1 MSTAL
6 TGRPDGVVTPREW
19 VSLVGGIDMAPAAP
33 AGNSPVDVALWRFP
47 GLPLRRALPPIDAH
61 YISFTVRGAI
71 TVERELGRSVDRAR
85 FRPGNSLI
93 LPAHRE
99 NAWTWDGAT
108 DELHLYIAPIWLAEV
123 ASEAGV
129 LAPAPV
135 ARFAFCDPLLEALAG
150 ALLEE
155 RRGGGAGG
163 ALYRE
168 SVAETIALRLIR
180 AHCRTLAAPAL
191 RASLAPARLRR
202 VRDLVEE
209 RLEDDLSLDDL
220 ATAAGLSRAHFARA
234 FRATTGQTPYG
245 YLRERRVTRARALL
259 GGTAYGIA
267 EIAGLCGFRSQS
279 HLGRVFRNATGLTP
293 AEYRRRAQV

>member
-1 MSTAL
+1 
-6 TGRPDGVVTPREW
+6 
-19 VSLVGGIDMAPAAP
+19 VSLVGGIDMAPGPPAA
-33 AGNSPVDVALWRFP
+33 GSPVDVALWRFP

-71 TVERELGRSVDRAR
+71 TVERELGRSVDRAE

-108 DELHLYIAPIWLAEV
+108 DELHLYVAPTWLAEV
-123 ASEAGV
+123 ASQAGV
-129 LAPAPV
+129 LAPEPLE
-135 ARFAFCDPLLEALAG
+135 RFAFSDPLLRALAD
-150 ALLEE
+150 ALLED
-155 RRGGGAGG
+155 RQGTSAGG
-163 ALYRE
+163 ALYRDAL
-168 SVAETIALRLIR
+168 SETIALRLIR
-180 AHCRTLAAPAL
+180 AHCRTLAAPPA

-220 ATAAGLSRAHFARA
+220 AAAAGLSRAHFARA
-234 FRATTGQTPYG
+234 FRQTTGQTPYG
-245 YLRERRVTRARALL
+245 YLRERRVARARALL
-259 GGTAYGIA
+259 AGTARGIA

-293 AEYRRRAQV
+293 AEYRRRVRL